1 MIGTATAQLER
12 EEFTN
17 DNTLMS
23 CYKLTSKAKTKF
35 VLEYLEELL
44 KNDTKIIF
52 FAHHIEMLD
61 EVEKFVK
68 SEQILSIRIDGSV
81 DH

>member
-1 MIGTATAQLER
+1 
-12 EEFTN
+12 
-17 DNTLMS
+17 MS
-23 CYKLTSKAKTKF
+23 CYKLTSKAKTKS

-68 SEQILSIRIDGSV
+68 SEKILSIRIDGNV
-81 DH
+81 DHEVRHQNVKLF